1 MAHIKKTHTISKA
14 QQNQLHKNVRM
25 INFWFE
31 FFKTIHEVMVPNMSF
46 KSLNQNLDKIFKQ
59 EGNKSKFKEKIDWS
73 QILQI
78 FISKVV
84 SNMSEKYSN

>member
-1 MAHIKKTHTISKA
+1 
-14 QQNQLHKNVRM
+14 
-25 INFWFE
+25 
-31 FFKTIHEVMVPNMSF
+31 MVPNMSF